1 MREKIDGIFVINQN
15 IYIENQKK
23 RYFWNSDIFFYS
35 PTQEFYILLQ
45 RQRIFSSNRP
55 STQTFS
61 FAEFVIQNKL
71 LKIKV
76 IRYQQNNDDKS

>member
-1 MREKIDGIFVINQN
+1 MNQN
-15 IYIENQKK
+15 LFIENQNKK
-23 RYFWNSDIFFYS
+23 YFWNSDIFIYS
-35 PTQEFYILLQ
+35 PTQELYILLQ

-55 STQTFS
+55 NTQTFS

-76 IRYQQNNDDKS
+76 IRCQQNNDDKS